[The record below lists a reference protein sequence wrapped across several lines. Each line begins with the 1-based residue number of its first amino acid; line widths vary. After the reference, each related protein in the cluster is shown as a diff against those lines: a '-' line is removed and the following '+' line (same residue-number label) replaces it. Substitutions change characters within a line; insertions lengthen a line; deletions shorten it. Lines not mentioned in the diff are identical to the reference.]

1 MNIYK
6 ITNKGLSE
14 IEKNPFALERDIQ
27 GLVEENLDQLFG
39 LQFVAT
45 EYSVGEY
52 RLDTLAFD
60 KENSAFVIV
69 EYKKGHSYSVIDQGY
84 SYLSTMLEN
93 KAEFILEY
101 NERLGETLKRE
112 DIDWSSSRVLFVSP
126 SFNSYQK
133 NSVNF
138 KDVPFELWEIKRFS
152 GDLILLEQHKS
163 SSKESIE
170 KFSNANTDILNVTS
184 EVKVHSESEH
194 LSRVGTELQNTWE
207 ELKGKFLELDDTGVR
222 VKRDYV
228 AVTKGKKTVFYTKF
242 QKKALVLEFIRGDE
256 SADGV
261 KSKSFFDLKDPEG
274 VAITKD
280 FRWKSGVKHYDY
292 EIRVNSKS
300 DLDYVVYLLK
310 QKYESI

>member
-14 IEKNPFALERDIQ
+14 IEKNPFALEKDIQ
-27 GLVEENLDQLFG
+27 GLVEDNLDQLFG

-126 SFNSYQK
+126 SFNS
-133 NSVNF
+133 F
-138 KDVPFELWEIKRFS
+138 FS
-152 GDLILLEQHKS
+152 S
-163 SSKESIE
+163 
-170 KFSNANTDILNVTS
+170 
-184 EVKVHSESEH
+184 
-194 LSRVGTELQNTWE
+194 
-207 ELKGKFLELDDTGVR
+207 
-222 VKRDYV
+222 
-228 AVTKGKKTVFYTKF
+228 
-242 QKKALVLEFIRGDE
+242 
-256 SADGV
+256 
-261 KSKSFFDLKDPEG
+261 
-274 VAITKD
+274 
-280 FRWKSGVKHYDY
+280 
-292 EIRVNSKS
+292 
-300 DLDYVVYLLK
+300 
-310 QKYESI
+310 